1 MLHAGDLIRVPVG
14 VPHQAFVI
22 GNEPLRAIICYS
34 SADRK
39 VVNYG
44 NTEE

>member
-1 MLHAGDLIRVPVG
+1 VG

-22 GNEPLRAIICYS
+22 GNEPLRAVISYS
-34 SADRK
+34 SGDRK

-44 NTEE
+44 NAEE